1 MKRVALQRGVP
12 ESAIVLD
19 YDGLNTRSTAQNTA
33 KIFKA
38 RGARRIIAVSHFYHL
53 PRVKLAYQQEGWDVF
68 TVPARSDRT
77 LLKLPVFMARETV
90 ALFKYYFDPIIPFGR
105 V

>member
-1 MKRVALQRGVP
+1 V
-12 ESAIVLD
+12 
-19 YDGLNTRSTAQNTA
+19 
-33 KIFKA
+33 KIFNA
-38 RGARRIIAVSHFYHL
+38 QGTHRILAISHFYHL

-90 ALFKYYFDPIIPFGR
+90 ALFKYYFEPIVSVNR